1 MSTKKRPVVQLTPL
15 LDLLFIMIFVSLMT
29 PVKPDM
35 ASAPINDGQDVAEPQ
50 LVESTPEIDMPDVPP
65 PVPRENIEVASLQ
78 QQVEELEA
86 ELVDMQARLEVAAI
100 GADESEPN
108 SGAFNNLFVANVFY
122 LDKEYTY
129 KETKLFLLNPDTGLH
144 SIRLNI
150 TGASVVNGKPEPM
163 DKTQIENYKRCSDS
177 NISRES
183 ISETCEY
190 GDKRV
195 REIDC
200 KRTNDTQYMCTQMQ
214 RLVQQGSKPTELK
227 WQYRLDLISIYDPNL
242 E

>member
-29 PVKPDM
+29 PVKPDL
-35 ASAPINDGQDVAEPQ
+35 ANTQTVGEQGGDEP
-50 LVESTPEIDMPDVPP
+50 EIGEITPEIDMPDVPAP
-65 PVPRENIEVASLQ
+65 MSRANVEVAGLE

-86 ELVDMQARLEVAAI
+86 ELQDMQARLEVAAI
-100 GADESEPN
+100 SDDESKPS
-108 SGAFNNLFVANVFY
+108 SGAFNNLFAANVFY
-122 LDKEYTY
+122 LDKDYTY
-129 KETKLFLLNPDTGLH
+129 KETKLFLANPDTGLH

-163 DKTQIENYKRCSDS
+163 NSSQIENYKQCSDS
-177 NISRES
+177 NISRQS
-183 ISETCEY
+183 ISEMCEY
-190 GDKRV
+190 GDKRI

-200 KRTNDTQYMCTQMQ
+200 KRTSNTEYMCTQKQ
-214 RLVQQGSKPTELK
+214 RLMQQGAELTELK
-227 WQYRLDLISIYDPNL
+227 WQYKLDLITIYDPNL